1 MGSGLS
7 HSDITTMFLAL
18 ATLLGSARLLG
29 ELARRFN
36 QPAVLGEIVAGI
48 LLGPTVLGR
57 IAPEVTATLF
67 SKSGPVATFMQGFST
82 VAVALF
88 LLVAG
93 LEVDLAKVW
102 RQGRAAIAVS
112 LSGIVVPFVIG
123 ILCGWFA
130 PTAMGREPG
139 ADPLIFALFFATAL
153 AISALPVIAK
163 TLMDLGLFR
172 TDLGMVVIAS
182 AIFEDL
188 VGWIIF
194 ASILGMMGR
203 GAHSLPVGYTV
214 LLTLAFAAVMLTA
227 VRRLSNRVL
236 PWIQAFLSWPGGILG
251 FIATIALFCAA
262 FTEWIGV
269 HAIFGT
275 FMAGVAL
282 GDSRHLRERTRASLE
297 QFVSFIFAPLFF
309 AGIGTRVDFVGNFDG
324 WLVLTVLGVACVGK
338 IVGCGLG
345 ARFSGVRPREA
356 AAIGVAMNARGAME
370 IILGLLAL
378 QHGVIRERMF
388 VALVVMALVTSIMSG
403 PLIQKILRRKRP
415 RQLADHVVHFEI
427 LDTTSPTEAIA
438 ILSKSL
444 AAHVGLSADEVERAV
459 LARERMM
466 PTGLEGG
473 VAVPHAPIPGLSAPF
488 IAVGLAAHGIDFGA
502 VDGHPSRLLFLVL
515 TPENDSEAQLELL
528 ADIAK
533 TFGHEEISTKALSVR
548 SSTELLA
555 LARAEARASREAV

>member
-1 MGSGLS
+1 MSSGLS

-18 ATLLGSARLLG
+18 GTLLGSARVLG

-36 QPAVLGEIVAGI
+36 QPAVLGEIIAGI

-57 IAPEVTATLF
+57 VVPDIPATLF
-67 SKSGPVATFMQGFST
+67 AKTGPVATFMQGFGT

-93 LEVDLAKVW
+93 LEVDLGRVW
-102 RQGRAAIAVS
+102 RQGRSAITVS
-112 LSGIVVPFVIG
+112 LSGIVVPFAIG

-172 TDLGMVVIAS
+172 TDLGMIVIAS

-194 ASILGMMGR
+194 ATILSMMGS

-214 LLTLAFAAVMLTA
+214 LLTLSFAAAMLTVA
-227 VRRLSNRVL
+227 RRFLNWVL
-236 PWIQAFLSWPGGILG
+236 PWIQAFLSWPGGVLG
-251 FIATIALFCAA
+251 FVATIALFCAA

-282 GDSRHLRERTRASLE
+282 GDSPHLRERTRATLE
-297 QFVSFIFAPLFF
+297 QFVAFIFAPIFF
-309 AGIGTRVDFVGNFDG
+309 AGIGTRVDFVANFDG
-324 WLVLTVLGVACVGK
+324 MLVVTVLAVACIGK

-345 ARFSGVRPREA
+345 ARWSGNSRRES
-356 AAIGVAMNARGAME
+356 AAIGLAMNARGAME

-403 PLIQKILRRKRP
+403 PLIQKVLRRKRA
-415 RQLADHVVHFEI
+415 RHLADHLARVEVVDA
-427 LDTTSPTEAIA
+427 LDPAEAIRS
-438 ILSKSL
+438 LSRSL
-444 AAHVGLSADEVERAV
+444 ATHAGLSPELVENAV
-459 LARERMM
+459 LERERMM

-473 VAVPHAPIPGLSAPF
+473 VAVPHAPIPGLATPF
-488 IAVGLAAHGIDFGA
+488 IAVGIAKHGVDFGA
-502 VDGHPSRLLFLVL
+502 VDGQPSRLLFLVL
-515 TPENDSEAQLELL
+515 TPAEDPEAQLEIL

-533 TFGHEEISTKALSVR
+533 TFSQQGISEKALEIR
-548 SSTELLA
+548 SLTEFLA
-555 LARAEARASREAV
+555 LTRADAGMTREAV

>member
-1 MGSGLS
+1 MSSGLS
-7 HSDITTMFLAL
+7 HGDITTMFLAL
-18 ATLLGSARLLG
+18 GTLLGCARLLG

-36 QPAVLGEIVAGI
+36 QPAVLGEIIAGI

-57 IAPEVTATLF
+57 LAPDVTATLF
-67 SKSGPVATFMQGFST
+67 PKTGPVATFMQGFAT

-93 LEVDLAKVW
+93 LEVDLGRVW

-112 LSGIVVPFVIG
+112 LSGIVVPLGIG
-123 ILCGWFA
+123 VLCGWFA

-172 TDLGMVVIAS
+172 TDLGMIVIAS

-194 ASILGMMGR
+194 AAILSMMGR
-203 GAHSLPVGYTV
+203 GAHSLPVGYTM

-227 VRRLSNRVL
+227 VRRLLNYVL
-236 PWIQAFLSWPGGILG
+236 PWIQAFLSWPGGVLG
-251 FIATIALFCAA
+251 FVATIALFCAA

-282 GDSRHLRERTRASLE
+282 GDSQHLRERTRATLE

-309 AGIGTRVDFVGNFDG
+309 ASIGTKVDFVAHFDLT
-324 WLVLTVLGVACVGK
+324 LVATVLGVACAGK

-345 ARFSGVRPREA
+345 AHWSGLTRREA
-356 AAIGVAMNARGAME
+356 IAIGIAMNARGAME

-388 VALVVMALVTSIMSG
+388 VALVLMALVTSIMSG
-403 PLIQKILRRKRP
+403 PLIQTVLRRKRP
-415 RQLADHVVHFEI
+415 RNLADHIARVEI
-427 LDTTSPTEAIA
+427 LDSTSTAEAISM
-438 ILSKSL
+438 LSRSL
-444 AAHVGLSADEVERAV
+444 ASHAGVSPEKAEELV
-459 LARERMM
+459 LERERMM

-473 VAVPHAPIPGLSAPF
+473 VAVPHAPIEGLAAPF
-488 IAVGLAAHGIDFGA
+488 IAVGIAKHGIDFGA
-502 VDGHPSRLLFLVL
+502 IDGQPSRLLFLVL
-515 TPENDSEAQLELL
+515 TPAEDPEAQLEIL

-533 TFGHEEISTKALSVR
+533 IFGRPEVSSKALRVQSL
-548 SSTELLA
+548 TEFLA
-555 LARAEARASREAV
+555 LTRVDGRIARETV